1 MAVVSHWTYCCS
13 VLTSLNHDLYMLTII
28 KYGIVMLLVVLFIY
42 LAYQPRRKKQFA
54 LPENYRQLLEQ
65 YVHFYAL
72 LPETRKKHFEERLLR
87 FLASVKISGA
97 NAEVEDLDR
106 VLVGA
111 AAIIPVFNIWDWEYV
126 NLKEVLIYPGNFN
139 IDFDQYGM
147 ERHVL
152 GMVGTGAMQNV
163 MILSK
168 WELREGFINR
178 QTKRNTAIHEFVHLV
193 DKMDGT
199 VDGVPEIL
207 LERTYV
213 EQWKRLLEH
222 TISKIEKGE
231 SDIDPYAATNAQEC
245 FAVMAE
251 YFFEQPGQFRINHPE
266 IHEMMERI
274 FYYDRIIN

>member
-1 MAVVSHWTYCCS
+1 
-13 VLTSLNHDLYMLTII
+13 MLLII
-28 KYGIVMLLVVLFIY
+28 KYLIALLLVVLLIF
-42 LAYQPRRKKQFA
+42 LAFQPRRKKHFV
-54 LPENYRQLLEQ
+54 LPDNYRQILED
-65 YVHFYAL
+65 YVHFYTQL
-72 LPETRKKHFEERLLR
+72 SDIRKKHFEERLLK

-126 NLKEVLIYPGNFN
+126 QLKEVLIYPGNFN

-152 GMVGTGAMQNV
+152 GMVGTGALQNV

-168 WELREGFINR
+168 WELREGFINT

-199 VDGVPEIL
+199 IDGVPEIL
-207 LERTYV
+207 LERKHV
-213 EQWKRLLEH
+213 QEWKQLLQQ
-222 TISKIEKGE
+222 TIESIQAGQ
-231 SDIDPYAATNAQEC
+231 SDIDPYAATNAAEC
-245 FAVMAE
+245 FAVIAE
-251 YFFEQPGQFRINHPE
+251 YFFEQPEQFRINHPGL
-266 IHEMMERI
+266 HGMMERI
-274 FYYDRIIN
+274 FYFDRVIS

>member
-1 MAVVSHWTYCCS
+1 
-13 VLTSLNHDLYMLTII
+13 MLLII
-28 KYGIVMLLVVLFIY
+28 KYLVVLFLVVLLIF
-42 LAYQPRRKKQFA
+42 LAFQPRRKKQFV
-54 LPENYRQLLEQ
+54 LPDNYRQILED
-65 YVHFYAL
+65 YVHFYAQL
-72 LPETRKKHFEERLLR
+72 SDIRKKHFEERLLK

-97 NAEVEDLDR
+97 NAEVEDMDR

-126 NLKEVLIYPGNFN
+126 QLKEVLIYPGNFN

-152 GMVGTGAMQNV
+152 GMVGTGALQNV

-199 VDGVPEIL
+199 IDGVPEIL
-207 LERTYV
+207 LERQYV
-213 EQWKRLLEH
+213 PEWKQLLQQ
-222 TISKIEKGE
+222 TIQEIQAGH
-231 SDIDPYAATNAQEC
+231 SDIDLYAATNAAEC
-245 FAVMAE
+245 FAVMSE
-251 YFFEQPGQFRINHPE
+251 YFFEQPEQFSIHHPVLYA
-266 IHEMMERI
+266 MMQRI
-274 FYYDRIIN
+274 FYFDRVVG